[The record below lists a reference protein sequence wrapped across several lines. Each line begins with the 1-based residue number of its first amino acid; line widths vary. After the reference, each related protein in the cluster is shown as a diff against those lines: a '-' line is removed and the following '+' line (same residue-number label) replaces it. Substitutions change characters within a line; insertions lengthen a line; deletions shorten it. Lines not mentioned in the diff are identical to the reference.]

1 MDHPTFQDT
10 AMASQRPLERLLKQV
25 QRLNQHDEYW
35 AATSRLARMW
45 ITPKHAP
52 PYRPYVTLLLSQ
64 QGKILRSRVLEHP
77 PAASTLFEEL
87 LRAMRRP
94 AWGAGRARRP
104 TRIYLDNA
112 EDVAA
117 LTPRLE
123 ALNIQCVYRH
133 TLSMADEVM
142 VEMETQMG
150 KYEPLPGLVS
160 IPLVTPQML
169 GHLYQLAAQFYQAT
183 PWRWFHDHHPFAIA
197 CPPEDTPRY
206 AVVMGSGGEVF
217 GLAVYDQL
225 EDLRSMFMS
234 PVSPRQMAKMRTW
247 FVLFFEAAPAVSFD
261 DLDAMAVND
270 WPVAAPHA
278 YPVFGRTTPDQE
290 IALPAQSDLL
300 WMEGALGALLAYMDK
315 HMEVYHGEVQPADLT
330 VSVPRVGGETHVHLR
345 LLEFDAIFREDHGG

>member
-1 MDHPTFQDT
+1 
-10 AMASQRPLERLLKQV
+10 MASQRPLERLLKQV
-25 QRLNQHDEYW
+25 QRLNQRDEYW
-35 AATSRLARMW
+35 AATSRLARLW

-64 QGKILRSRVLEHP
+64 QGKIVSSRVLEHP
-77 PAASTLFEEL
+77 PAAHTLFEEL

-117 LTPRLE
+117 LTPLLE

-160 IPLVTPQML
+160 IPSVTPQML

-183 PWRWFHDHHPFAIA
+183 PWSWFHDHHPFAIA

-225 EDLRSMFMS
+225 EDVRSMFTS

-261 DLDAMAVND
+261 DLDAMAVHD

-278 YPVFGRTTPDQE
+278 YPVFGRTTPDQAL
-290 IALPAQSDLL
+290 ALPATSDLL
-300 WMEGALGALLAYMDK
+300 WMEGALGALLAYMDE
-315 HMEVYHGEVQPADLT
+315 HMEVYQGEVQPADLT
-330 VSVPRVGGETHVHLR
+330 VSVPRVGGEAHVHLR